1 MIVFTR
7 NDTKPELVF
16 ELRADGDVLDLSDVA
31 SVQLKLRKP
40 SGDIVTRTLT
50 VTNLLTARVE
60 GSFVAGDLDESS
72 ESPMFAEIVVTWD
85 SGAVQHSEEPI
96 EVWVRDEYEELVT

>member
-1 MIVFTR
+1 MIVFTK

-31 SVQLKLRKP
+31 SVEFKLQKP
-40 SGDIVTRTLT
+40 SGTVVTRPLT
-50 VTNLLTARVE
+50 VTNLLTGRVE
-60 GSFVAGDLDESS
+60 GSFASGDLNEASDD
-72 ESPMFAEIVVTWD
+72 PMFAEIVVTWD

-96 EVWVRDEYEELVT
+96 EVWVRDEYQELVT